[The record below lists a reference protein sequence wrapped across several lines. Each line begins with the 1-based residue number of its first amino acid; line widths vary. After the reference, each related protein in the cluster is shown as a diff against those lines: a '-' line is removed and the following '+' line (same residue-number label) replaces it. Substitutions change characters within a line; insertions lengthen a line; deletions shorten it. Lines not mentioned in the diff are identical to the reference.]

1 MIPAPSATPMEQPS
15 GWLHGVMTIGN
26 AAAVDDI
33 IGVVTEKSAPFYT
46 DGDNTADFSL
56 TLMFLQAQ
64 PDPYPTYVDSTLV
77 LTLSPSMPCRLTY
90 SQWTVDP
97 LGVDPNAETVLTFDF
112 NPGAPTI
119 TITASGEFEYYNQF
133 SLTRLF

>member
-1 MIPAPSATPMEQPS
+1 MIPAPSAIPMEQPS
-15 GWLHGVMTIGN
+15 GWLHGVMTIGS

-33 IGVVTEKSAPFYT
+33 IGIATEKSAPFYT
-46 DGDNTADFSL
+46 DVDNTADFSL

-90 SQWTVDP
+90 SQWAVDP
-97 LGVDPNAETVLTFDF
+97 LGVDPDAETVLTFDF